1 MSRYIPLVIVSIG
14 NAIFTSLAICQSI
27 YYMNLRQK
35 LAYEGDEKAAERII
49 LPTYKPILLGICIF
63 YILFAI
69 SLSLTLIDK
78 NIHNETYYKILQY
91 FQYLGIMLYSITPVL
106 LIQKSVSSKAFQRVF
121 FILFPYWIIT
131 SLLWGLTFISNNKI
145 QYIFE
150 FIFIFFASILPGSLA
165 FSILLRIIPSRVELL
180 SHSNRNSMEFLLFYS
195 IFFCI
200 LYYICLFQGNNHD
213 INLKYLISLIITIVS
228 CIWNQLFPFALY
240 RTLIADTKFWR
251 GLGRNNKGIKV
262 SKDIEKDSDISV
274 HRPDNLNLSVAS
286 SNFQSMMADIG
297 DISIDFAMLEIHKE
311 IGKGATSKVYSGKY
325 KRKIVAIKLSTPPE
339 ITQEVLDS
347 FTAEAKIASKLVH
360 NNIVKFIGICVRP
373 PQIAMVLEFCEGGE
387 WKNYDWMDG
396 WLDGCAHV
404 CMHV

>member
-1 MSRYIPLVIVSIG
+1 
-14 NAIFTSLAICQSI
+14 
-27 YYMNLRQK
+27 
-35 LAYEGDEKAAERII
+35 
-49 LPTYKPILLGICIF
+49 
-63 YILFAI
+63 
-69 SLSLTLIDK
+69 
-78 NIHNETYYKILQY
+78 
-91 FQYLGIMLYSITPVL
+91 
-106 LIQKSVSSKAFQRVF
+106 
-121 FILFPYWIIT
+121 
-131 SLLWGLTFISNNKI
+131 
-145 QYIFE
+145 
-150 FIFIFFASILPGSLA
+150 
-165 FSILLRIIPSRVELL
+165 
-180 SHSNRNSMEFLLFYS
+180 MEFLLFYS

-387 WKNYDWMDG
+387 WKN
-396 WLDGCAHV
+396 
-404 CMHV
+404 